1 MYKNILLPT
10 DGSEL
15 SKRAIAAGVRLASA
29 VGAKVTGVHVTP
41 KLAAT
46 GLEQWAVGEK
56 GRRSRLVAIFDE
68 QAKHYLGE
76 IEAAAQKAGVRCE
89 CICVAG
95 DSPYVQILKTA
106 ANAGCDLIYMA
117 SHGKHGASALLLG
130 SETVKVLT
138 HSPIPVLV
146 HRERRKVPV
155 ASRLEAT
162 AIG

>member
-89 CICVAG
+89 RICVAG
-95 DSPYVQILKTA
+95 DSPYVQILKT
-106 ANAGCDLIYMA
+106 
-117 SHGKHGASALLLG
+117 
-130 SETVKVLT
+130 
-138 HSPIPVLV
+138 
-146 HRERRKVPV
+146 RRTPV
-155 ASRLEAT
+155 ATSSTWPLTASTAHRRCCSAARRSRC
-162 AIG
+162 